1 MKKMNHLSN
10 YTYRLTFQIF
20 KGLKSHHY
28 ITIFIVIILL
38 MIYFFTYLRCFEPFD
53 NNDSVIPKQV
63 FLTWETKDLPSKM
76 AASVEKL
83 KSDNPELV
91 YYLYDNQD
99 RRKFIV
105 NNFDKDVVNAYDA
118 LIPGAYRADL
128 WRYCILYKLGG
139 IYLDIKYHTVNRF
152 KLVSMTDKEYFIR
165 DIEPSGSGIY
175 NAFIIAK
182 PGNKKLMNCINDLV
196 ENVKNKY
203 YGNSALYPTGPML
216 LINQFNENELS
227 KFDNIELSTDKCPTH
242 LCINRDGK
250 TILAFYNGYPDEK
263 QQYFSQNNTKN
274 YTDLWG
280 EKKIYNYS
288 VTF

>member
-1 MKKMNHLSN
+1 MNTILK
-10 YTYRLTFQIF
+10 YIKPYRYVI
-20 KGLKSHHY
+20 
-28 ITIFIVIILL
+28 IFIIVFLL
-38 MIYFFTYLRCFEPFD
+38 VFVLHFFTYLRSFEHFD
-53 NNDSVIPKQV
+53 NKNSVIPRQV
-63 FLTWETKDLPSKM
+63 FLTWETKDLPPKM

-83 KSDNPELV
+83 KRDNPELV
-91 YYLYDNQD
+91 YYLYDNKE
-99 RRKFIV
+99 RRNFIV
-105 NNFDKDVVNAYDA
+105 KNFDNDIVKAYDA

-139 IYLDIKYHTVNRF
+139 IYLDIKYHTVNGF
-152 KLVSMTDKEYFIR
+152 KLVTMTDKEYFIR

-175 NAFIIAK
+175 NAFIITK

-196 ENVKNKY
+196 KNVKNKY

-227 KFDNIELSTDKCPTH
+227 KFDNIALSTEKCPTH
-242 LCINRDGK
+242 LCINKDGK
-250 TILAFYNGYPDEK
+250 TILAFYDGYPDEK

-280 EKKIYNYS
+280 EKKIYNDS
-288 VTF
+288 VIF